1 MDVIEALRRRRS
13 IRAFKPDSVP
23 QKTLREIMEVVI
35 RSPSAMNT
43 QPWQFTVA
51 TGRALA
57 AIKERNCALLS
68 SGTPLHP
75 DFPPPVF
82 QGVHRRR
89 QVDIYTRLMELMKI
103 PMEDKA
109 KRARWMRHGFRFFEA
124 PAVIV
129 IYAPGDLDAA
139 RTQFDIGI
147 VTQSICLA
155 ALGYGLGSCICLQA
169 VSYPEMLR
177 EILAIGEDNKI
188 AIAVALGY
196 TEPDYPANK
205 FLSPREAA
213 ADLVR
218 WRD

>member
-1 MDVIEALRRRRS
+1 
-13 IRAFKPDSVP
+13 
-23 QKTLREIMEVVI
+23 
-35 RSPSAMNT
+35 
-43 QPWQFTVA
+43 
-51 TGRALA
+51 
-57 AIKERNCALLS
+57 LLN
-68 SGTPLHP
+68 SGAPLQP
-75 DFPPPVF
+75 DFSTPFF
-82 QGVHRRR
+82 QGVYRRR
-89 QVDIYTRLMELMKI
+89 QIDIYTRLMGLMKI

-109 KRARWMRHGFRFFEA
+109 KRAQWMRHGFRFFEA

-129 IYAPGDLDAA
+129 IHSPGDLDVA

-177 EILAIGEDNKI
+177 EMLAIGENKV

-205 FLSPREAA
+205 LISPREAVH
-213 ADLVR
+213 DLVR
-218 WRD
+218 WLH